1 MSKFINSIVFRNYR
15 GFREECTLELAD
27 EKNMTILVGPNNS
40 GKSLITRAFAIF
52 KEDIE
57 QFTSNV
63 FRTTYIQDSDFHNFD
78 INSPIT
84 YKFNINTQVF
94 IDRQEPYLVK
104 LSKIP
109 NIFLSFEIRKIDG
122 NFLCCIYLS
131 RDNDSTHEFD
141 VTRKQFVYKIMNK
154 LSEDIEMNQHEIED
168 LCRKLYYEVQSRVL
182 AFDAI
187 RSFDRTE
194 SDFYKNGSELV
205 NWIHEQRSQAEIR
218 DCRRQVR
225 VWLKNI
231 FNLDDPSTVTAN
243 FEKKQLIFTFN
254 DNQFSS
260 DEIGTG
266 YTMLYI
272 LLMEIVRNKKEI
284 VIIDEIESHLQPG
297 LVRLLIQLIREH
309 GDSQYII
316 ATHSPNVLESAT
328 GNDILYRFN
337 KDGEICFFENF
348 FRNSESLGKFREVCN
363 ELGVIPGDA
372 LLSNVVIWVEGP
384 SEMFWLR
391 AWLKV
396 YLQIYKR
403 EKRIDCNLIEG
414 MHFSILMTGG
424 SNIAH
429 YGFEEGEVS
438 IELIE
443 EEEVLKVLKIN
454 PNPFVIIDS
463 DNTDVSSAKFQ
474 RMLRIARELNYMNQ
488 YNPKFKHLCLS
499 EIDGSSIHQI
509 TNLWVLKGR
518 ELENYAHPQLL
529 KEFYVKRSGASS
541 SKITGAL
548 ECLDWNVYS
557 SSDGAGYLLE
567 QRGVKGIAKASGT
580 IIHKNDLAR
589 FIFRSLSA
597 NHFEINPSDIEKPN
611 EDMINDLKDN
621 LDKLISYILKI
632 NGLIQNHSP
641 EVPSVV

>member
-1 MSKFINSIVFRNYR
+1 MSKFINSIVLRNYR
-15 GFREECTLELAD
+15 GFKEECTLELAD
-27 EKNMTILVGPNNS
+27 AKNMTILVGPNNS
-40 GKSLITRAFAIF
+40 GKSLITRAFSIF
-52 KEDIE
+52 KADITKF
-57 QFTSNV
+57 QSNIFT
-63 FRTTYIQDSDFHNFD
+63 TTYIQDSDFHNFD
-78 INSPIT
+78 IDNPII

-94 IDRQEPYLVK
+94 MDRQEPELVK
-104 LSKIP
+104 LLRIP
-109 NIFLSFEIRKIDG
+109 NIFLCFEIRKITG
-122 NFLCCIYLS
+122 NFLCCIYVS
-131 RDNDSTHEFD
+131 NNNDFTHEFD
-141 VTRKQFVYKIMNK
+141 IAKRQFFYKPTNQ
-154 LSEDIEMNQHEIED
+154 LSEKLEMEQFEIEH
-168 LCRKLYYEVQSRVL
+168 LCRQLYHEVQSRVL

-194 SDFYKNGSELV
+194 SDFYKNGSELI
-205 NWIHEQRSQAEIR
+205 NWMHEQRSLAEITN
-218 DCRRQVR
+218 CRRQVR
-225 VWLKNI
+225 AWLKNI
-231 FNLDDPSTVTAN
+231 FNLDDPSTVAAN
-243 FEKKQLIFTFN
+243 FEKKQLMFTFN

-260 DEIGTG
+260 EEIGTG

-297 LVRLLIQLIREH
+297 LVRLLIQLIRDH
-309 GDSQYII
+309 GDSQYIV
-316 ATHSPNVLESAT
+316 ATHSPSVLESAT
-328 GNDILYRFN
+328 GDDILYRFN
-337 KDGEICFFENF
+337 KNGEICCFENF

-396 YLQIYKR
+396 YLQIYRK
-403 EKRIDCNLIEG
+403 EKGIDCNLIEG

-429 YGFEEGEVS
+429 YGFEQGEVS

-463 DNTDVSSAKFQ
+463 DNTSVGTAKFQ
-474 RMLRIARELNYMNQ
+474 RMLRIARELNDINQ

-499 EIDGSSIHQI
+499 KIDENSVHQI
-509 TNLWVLKGR
+509 TNLWILKGR

-529 KEFYVKRSGASS
+529 KEFYKNRSKAPS
-541 SKITGAL
+541 SKITGVL
-548 ECLDWNVYS
+548 ECSDWNVYS
-557 SSDGAGYLLE
+557 SSHGVGDLLE
-567 QRGVKGIAKASGT
+567 RRGIKGIAKASGT

-589 FIFRSLSA
+589 FIFRSLTA
-597 NHFEINPSDIEKPN
+597 NHFEISPSDIEKPN
-611 EDMINDLKDN
+611 VDMINELKEN
-621 LDKLISYILKI
+621 LDKLISYIFKI
-632 NGLIQNHSP
+632 NGLM
-641 EVPSVV
+641 

>member
-15 GFREECTLELAD
+15 GFKEECTLELAD
-27 EKNMTILVGPNNS
+27 PKNMTILVGPNNS

-52 KEDIE
+52 KDNITE
-57 QFTSNV
+57 FTRNIY
-63 FRTTYIQDSDFHNFD
+63 RTTYIQDSDFHNFEID
-78 INSPIT
+78 NPIIF
-84 YKFNINTQVF
+84 KFNINTQVF
-94 IDRQEPYLVK
+94 VDRQEPELVK
-104 LSKIP
+104 LLRIP
-109 NIFLSFEIRKIDG
+109 NIHLCFEIRKIKG
-122 NFLCCIYLS
+122 NFLCCIYLTLN
-131 RDNDSTHEFD
+131 NDPTHEYD
-141 VTRKQFVYKIMNK
+141 VVKEQFIYKSTNQ
-154 LSEDIEMNQHEIED
+154 LSRCLEMDQVEIEY
-168 LCRKLYYEVQSRVL
+168 LCKKLYQEVQSRVL

-194 SDFYKNGSELV
+194 SDFYKNGSELI
-205 NWIHEQRSQAEIR
+205 NWIHEQRSPAEIR
-218 DCRRQVR
+218 NCRRQVR

-243 FEKKQLIFTFN
+243 IDKKQLMFTFN
-254 DNQFSS
+254 DNQYSS

-284 VIIDEIESHLQPG
+284 VVIDEIESHLQPG
-297 LVRLLIQLIREH
+297 LVRLLIQLIRDH
-309 GDSQYII
+309 GDSQYIV
-316 ATHSPNVLESAT
+316 ATHSPNVLECAT
-328 GNDILYRFN
+328 GDDILYRFN
-337 KDGEICFFENF
+337 KNGEICCFENF

-396 YLQIYKR
+396 YLQIYKK
-403 EKRIDCNLIEG
+403 EKGIDFNLIEG

-443 EEEVLKVLKIN
+443 EEEVLKVLKVN

-463 DNTDVSSAKFQ
+463 DNTAIGSAKFQ
-474 RMLRIARELNYMNQ
+474 RMLRIAGELNDINE

-499 EIDGSSIHQI
+499 EIDGNSIHQI

-518 ELENYAHPQLL
+518 ELENYVHPQLL
-529 KEFYVKRSGASS
+529 KEFYGNRSKAPS
-541 SKITGAL
+541 SKITGVL

-557 SSDGAGYLLE
+557 SSHGVGYLLE
-567 QRGVKGIAKASGT
+567 QRGIEGIAKASGT

-589 FIFRSLSA
+589 FIFRRLSA
-597 NHFEINPSDIEKPN
+597 NHFELNPRDIEKPN
-611 EDMINDLKDN
+611 ADMINDLKEN

-632 NGLIQNHSP
+632 NGLM
-641 EVPSVV
+641 